1 MNDSDEPIREE
12 ANTTCYYHHSVLT
25 CVLTFG
31 NGLLRKTL
39 PPMEWAQRKHDLF
52 IQEVHRCPYFWKDG
66 KPWILECGHVGNLG
80 PWDFLNWS
88 LLPSRCT
95 LAATVQLC
103 CVFFFWEFLTKY
115 SAQNLDNF
123 APSKKMSSWHITR
136 PQVESLRDQLTGKGD
151 QLTGGHGRH
160 GWWTLDTVAWLRST
174 RGGCVSLESE

>member
-1 MNDSDEPIREE
+1 M
-12 ANTTCYYHHSVLT
+12 YHDWLWWTNMWEGQHYLLLSSY
-25 CVLTFG
+25 CSVLTFG

-39 PPMEWAQRKHDLF
+39 PPMEWAQRKHHLF

-103 CVFFFWEFLTKY
+103 CVFFFWEFWTKY
-115 SAQNLDNF
+115 LAHNLDNF
-123 APSKKMSSWHITR
+123 APSKKRLNTIGLLLGTFCKPWF
-136 PQVESLRDQLTGKGD
+136 P
-151 QLTGGHGRH
+151 
-160 GWWTLDTVAWLRST
+160 
-174 RGGCVSLESE
+174 